1 MDANPRLLALTRALA
16 DPLRLAVL
24 HRLMTGPATVSELM
38 AVVGAE
44 QSRLSNHLALLRE
57 RRLVRTTRQGRHVIY
72 ELHDAA
78 VGTLVEALGQI
89 GGASPRTVKSVA
101 IAHARTCYD
110 HLAGRLGVAITDALV
125 ARDAVVFEEEGGQ
138 LTEQGE
144 RFLRDLGIVLPARPP
159 GLRRSARPVCRPCLD
174 WSERRPHVAG
184 QVGAAICRHCFDK
197 GWIRRLKET
206 RALSITPK
214 GHQQLRE
221 RFGVSLYHA

>member
-89 GGASPRTVKSVA
+89 GGAAPRAGVVSGERSESPSSDRQCSSPRTICALWWRIFS
-101 IAHARTCYD
+101 TSS
-110 HLAGRLGVAITDALV
+110 AGRID
-125 ARDAVVFEEEGGQ
+125 
-138 LTEQGE
+138 
-144 RFLRDLGIVLPARPP
+144 
-159 GLRRSARPVCRPCLD
+159 SCR
-174 WSERRPHVAG
+174 
-184 QVGAAICRHCFDK
+184 
-197 GWIRRLKET
+197 
-206 RALSITPK
+206 
-214 GHQQLRE
+214 
-221 RFGVSLYHA
+221 

>member
-78 VGTLVEALGQI
+78 VGTLVEALGQR
-89 GGASPRTVKSVA
+89 S
-101 IAHARTCYD
+101 
-110 HLAGRLGVAITDALV
+110 
-125 ARDAVVFEEEGGQ
+125 EEH
-138 LTEQGE
+138 T
-144 RFLRDLGIVLPARPP
+144 
-159 GLRRSARPVCRPCLD
+159 
-174 WSERRPHVAG
+174 SELQSH
-184 QVGAAICRHCFDK
+184 
-197 GWIRRLKET
+197 
-206 RALSITPK
+206 
-214 GHQQLRE
+214 
-221 RFGVSLYHA
+221 